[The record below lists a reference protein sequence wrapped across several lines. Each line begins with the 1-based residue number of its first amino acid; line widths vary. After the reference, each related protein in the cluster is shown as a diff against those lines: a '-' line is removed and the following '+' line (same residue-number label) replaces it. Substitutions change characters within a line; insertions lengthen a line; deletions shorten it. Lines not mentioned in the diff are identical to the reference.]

1 MHKYRFSAIFPFAC
15 SVISLALLI
24 VLLVSGNKPGNLAQ
38 QYMVAINAS
47 RVGQDIIRV
56 EPASSTSTSAAP
68 TATSSSSSSNPLDG
82 LNPLSTSSPL
92 NPNNAGNPLDG
103 VLGGAADSAGDGI
116 GNLVNGFV
124 ENMVKDAGL
133 KDYYYLY
140 LNTMCEGNFNDTGA
154 NSDGVRVEK
163 CSSYSDVQSGLNV
176 ILKDMNPSV
185 VFIGMNVSIPLIA
198 KLTHSLDTLSSNA
211 TGFRKAV
218 FGFFVIAI
226 IGSALTALSSLPAII
241 FPQSRLLIYANI
253 FWAGLASFFAV
264 LAAAILTGL
273 ILAIMQTVDGFGEA
287 LGVLIHQGNK
297 ALLFVWLAWFFA
309 VLAAG
314 YWDTVW
320 FVELRSWSFARRKRS
335 EDEKGNWRGVGRE
348 IMRDLKGQK
357 GL

>member
-1 MHKYRFSAIFPFAC
+1 
-15 SVISLALLI
+15 
-24 VLLVSGNKPGNLAQ
+24 
-38 QYMVAINAS
+38 
-47 RVGQDIIRV
+47 
-56 EPASSTSTSAAP
+56 
-68 TATSSSSSSNPLDG
+68 
-82 LNPLSTSSPL
+82 
-92 NPNNAGNPLDG
+92 
-103 VLGGAADSAGDGI
+103 
-116 GNLVNGFV
+116 
-124 ENMVKDAGL
+124 
-133 KDYYYLY
+133 
-140 LNTMCEGNFNDTGA
+140 
-154 NSDGVRVEK
+154 
-163 CSSYSDVQSGLNV
+163 
-176 ILKDMNPSV
+176 MNPSV